1 MPTKGTIRST
11 FTARTKVRKTVL
23 QDQDTIEA
31 VCLASLGKGN
41 TVLRERYNLHLSDG
55 QLQYRLTRAKMLA
68 GYDKGDGFR
77 KRWRDGRSD
86 FEDLVKAVMPAMRE
100 NYDHNILSHLEKPA
114 PKMSTK
120 VAA

>member
-1 MPTKGTIRST
+1 MAQKGSIRST
-11 FTARTKVRKTVL
+11 FTAKTKVRKTVL

-41 TVLRERYNLHLSDG
+41 TVLRERYGLHLSDG
-55 QLQYRLTRAKMLA
+55 QLQYRLTRAKNLA

-77 KRWRDGRSD
+77 KRWREGRSE

-100 NYDHNILSHLEKPA
+100 TYDHNILAQLEKPA
-114 PKMSTK
+114 PKISEK
-120 VAA
+120 AA